1 MACSQIIRGLA
12 TSCETSLGGLK
23 TVYIANYDDVQAIK
37 ESEGQITGITMV
49 EDKKFYQFSFKRN
62 TASMTS
68 TLNVNDSA
76 ANNVSTEVS
85 LSFLKQDTEK
95 RIAVSALAA
104 GEMAVIVEDGNGKY
118 WYLGSDFPVVA
129 NGGGAESGTVYSDA
143 NRYTI
148 TLQDISLD
156 FPHEIAV
163 SAGQTGGEYV
173 NLEEIVEK
181 N

>member
-1 MACSQIIRGLA
+1 MACSQIIKGLA
-12 TSCETSLGGLK
+12 TSCETSLGGLR
-23 TVYIANYDDVQAIK
+23 TVYIANYDDVQGIK
-37 ESEGQITGITMV
+37 ESEGQIVGITM
-49 EDKKFYQFSFKRN
+49 EDGKKFYQFSFKRN

-104 GEMAVIVEDGNGKY
+104 GEMMVIVEDANGHY
-118 WYLGSDFPVVA
+118 WLLGRNFPVTA
-129 NGGGAESGTVYSDA
+129 NGGTAESGTNYTDG
-143 NRYTI
+143 NRYGI

-156 FPHEIAV
+156 FPFEIATAA
-163 SAGQTGGEYV
+163 SSTGSEHV
-173 NLEEIVEK
+173 DLETIVEK